1 MYARRGARMKEEI
14 ADKLMEK
21 ALTYLSSAE
30 AFVGENVPNFIEELL
45 SFKIFEHLLN
55 ASDIIVPIII
65 SIVLFRIYKRDREL
79 YRKDNDDFDD
89 YWDTPRVGSISI
101 ILFVATLFTG
111 LIILGDSKDQLIQAY
126 KAYKAPRVYLVD
138 YFKGQ
143 K

>member
-1 MYARRGARMKEEI
+1 MKEEI

-30 AFVGENVPNFIEELL
+30 AFVGENVPKFIEELL
-45 SFKIFEHLLN
+45 SFKIFEHLIGYFDH
-55 ASDIIVPIII
+55 AVPWGICGIIIVILAIK
-65 SIVLFRIYKRDREL
+65 LLKKAELDRNFCKEQDIGEV
-79 YRKDNDDFDD
+79 KIF
-89 YWDTPRVGSISI
+89 ISI
-101 ILFVATLFTG
+101 ITL
-111 LIILGDSKDQLIQAY
+111 LILVPTFLAIFNMNHLIQAY